1 MSKKFVKLVLF
12 GAPGTGKSTFA
23 SHSPNPL
30 FLCSDGNF
38 SWLGLP
44 DKNHIRLSTYNQF
57 KLVVND
63 LINTNKYDEFETV
76 VVDLTEDLYVWAE
89 YEFCK
94 KNNIEHIGDYKS
106 MGAGYSVVRRDFF
119 AQISKLISVDKHV
132 ILISHEYVKVEK
144 NRVGAELTKYLPSN
158 KMSLDKQWDDIEG
171 QVRYFLRAYMV
182 PEEVEGKI
190 TKKRYLSLIPK
201 ENEYGISRGLDE
213 ATTPEDIPLDW
224 NTFAD
229 FIGLEKEPAK
239 PAAPKAEEVKKVEPK
254 PTPVKPTPVKPV
266 APTPAPVEAPKV
278 ETPVVEE
285 KPVEVEE
292 MPEAAPV
299 VEQPKPTPAPAPRPN
314 PTPAPAPAPA
324 PQPKPVEPAPAPAP
338 AAPVEEPK
346 PAAAEKPLSEMTV
359 AERIAAIKAKY
370 KQN

>member
-1 MSKKFVKLVLF
+1 MSKKIKMVLF
-12 GAPGTGKSTFA
+12 GGPGVGKSTFA
-23 SHSPNPL
+23 SKAPNPL
-30 FLCSDGNF
+30 FLTTDGNF
-38 SWLGLP
+38 EWLGLP

-57 KLVVND
+57 KLTVND
-63 LINTNKYDEFETV
+63 LINTNKYDEFNTV
-76 VVDLTEDLYVWAE
+76 IVDLTEDLYVWAE

-229 FIGLEKEPAK
+229 IIGLEKDDVKKPTPAPTPKKEEPK
-239 PAAPKAEEVKKVEPK
+239 PAPVKVEPK
-254 PTPVKPTPVKPV
+254 PTPAPV
-266 APTPAPVEAPKV
+266 AK
-278 ETPVVEE
+278 PVVEE

-292 MPEAAPV
+292 MLEAAPV
-299 VEQPKPTPAPAPRPN
+299 VEQPKPTPAPAPRPT
-314 PTPAPAPAPA
+314 PTPAPAPA
-324 PQPKPVEPAPAPAP
+324 PQPKPTPAPAPAP